1 MGGRGAKGSM
11 REEGQRKS
19 APRERELL
27 ANEGRVERETH
38 PLPNEIMAECRNG
51 RHAVAALYMIVSRRR
66 SEFDVLEPH
75 HAQNA
80 FSYLGT

>member
-11 REEGQRKS
+11 REEGQRKN
-19 APRERELL
+19 APSEWELL
-27 ANEGRVERETH
+27 AIEGRVERETH

-51 RHAVAALYMIVSRRR
+51 RHAVATLYKIVL

-80 FSYLGT
+80 FS